1 MINFVFRGD
10 IFMYKCEIDFMDKSQ
25 FPIKSEYKCK
35 KNPTKG
41 LPQSFEKKNLTNE
54 EIIST
59 VSKMMIDSLGE
70 SLDV

>member
-1 MINFVFRGD
+1 
-10 IFMYKCEIDFMDKSQ
+10 MYKREIDFMDESQ

-35 KNPTKG
+35 KNPVKG
-41 LPQSFEKKNLTNE
+41 LSQPFENKKLTKE
-54 EIIST
+54 EIINA

>member
-1 MINFVFRGD
+1 
-10 IFMYKCEIDFMDKSQ
+10 MDKSQ

-70 SLDV
+70 SRDV